1 MRIAG
6 PCEPRTL
13 AVISSW
19 CGALRRLNIF
29 VPGMSFPL
37 RLASSHR
44 TAAEARGCLRCAHL
58 KRTAIPEM

>member
-29 VPGMSFPL
+29 VPGMIFPR

-44 TAAEARGCLRCAHL
+44 AAAEARRCLRRVLPKH
-58 KRTAIPEM
+58 TAIPEM

>member
-1 MRIAG
+1 VRIAG

-44 TAAEARGCLRCAHL
+44 TAAEARGYLRRAHP
-58 KRTAIPEM
+58 KQTAISKM